1 MDEVNIIFLCSGFVV
16 ALIIGVGWRVSN
28 DVSYETCCNMRGYTP
43 VNTVEDI

>member
-16 ALIIGVGWRVSN
+16 ALIIGIGWNVSN
-28 DVSYETCCNMRGYTP
+28 QVSYETCCNMRGYTP